1 MGLRQKTVNGIL
13 WTGLGTVGSG
23 VIGFV
28 VTMFL
33 SRHLTPSDFGLI
45 EIILSLVI
53 IFEVLIDCGF
63 SQALIKEKNVTQRD
77 LSTVFYLN
85 MLMALFLYLCIFLV
99 APYVAQFYTSG
110 ADFELVLRVL
120 STKII
125 FDALAICQTANCN
138 RLMRFG
144 FLAKITIISM
154 IFSGLLSVIAVYL
167 GVGIWA
173 IVIYYLGLSFLK
185 CLFLIFFNRW
195 HPSLEFDKSKIKYYL
210 SFGGYLMILKIADKV
225 ITSIESLCVGK
236 TYSKADLGLFSQARR
251 FENLIIQNMVSIV
264 QKVTYPALS
273 KISSEERLRS
283 SYEDVMRITVWVIL
297 PIAMYMFFYAETFL
311 YVVFGK
317 QWVIAAPFL
326 RLFSIFSML
335 DPLYEI
341 CWNIFLVKAKTKKLM
356 YIGLCKQTI
365 RALVLFV
372 TLQYSI
378 IWFTVGI
385 VMVMFIASLVYIYFS
400 GELIRYPMRKM
411 FKDNFGTFFT
421 ALICVG
427 ISKFTLAFTPLS
439 TISLTLFFISFFIS
453 IFSYIIVSCIV
464 KNRASN
470 VVISIGKELYQNFR
484 LGK

>member
-1 MGLRQKTVNGIL
+1 MGLRQKTVNGVI

-53 IFEVLIDCGF
+53 IIEVFIDCGF
-63 SQALIKEKNVTQRD
+63 SQAIIRENKVTQRD

-85 MLMALFLYLCIFLV
+85 IFTGFILYLCIFIG
-99 APYVAQFYTSG
+99 APCIARFYTSG
-110 ADFELVLRVL
+110 PDFILVLRVL

-125 FDALAICQTANCN
+125 FDSLAICQTANCN
-138 RLMRFG
+138 RLMRFE
-144 FLAKITIISM
+144 FLAKISIISM
-154 IFSGLLSVIAVYL
+154 VISGILSVVGVYL
-167 GVGIWA
+167 GIGVWA
-173 IVIYYLGLSFLK
+173 IVIYYLGLSILK
-185 CLFLIFFNRW
+185 CFFLNVLNKWF
-195 HPSLEFDKSKIKYYL
+195 PSLEFDTDKIRYFIN
-210 SFGGYLMILKIADKV
+210 FGGALMILKIADKS

-283 SYEDVMRITVWVIL
+283 NYGDVMKIAVWIIL
-297 PIAMYMFFYAETFL
+297 PIAMYMFFYAEIFL
-311 YVVFGK
+311 YVFFGK
-317 QWVIAAPFL
+317 QWVTAAPYL

-341 CWNIFLVKAKTKKLM
+341 CWNVFLVKAQTRKLM
-356 YIGLCKQTI
+356 YIGLCKQVL
-365 RALVLFV
+365 RALVLFI

-378 IWFTVGI
+378 IWFTAGI
-385 VMVMFIASLVYIYFS
+385 VVVMLAASLVYIYFS
-400 GELIRYPMRKM
+400 GELIGYPIKKM
-411 FKDNFGTFFT
+411 FKDNLGTF
-421 ALICVG
+421 L
-427 ISKFTLAFTPLS
+427 
-439 TISLTLFFISFFIS
+439 ISLMCIGMSRFFLSYTSLVTIPIIFFVFSLLIS
-453 IFSYIIVSCIV
+453 IFLYIVTSFVLKNNATILILSIV
-464 KNRASN
+464 KE
-470 VVISIGKELYQNFR
+470 IYQNR
-484 LGK
+484 SR